1 VVARLAPEFR
11 GAQFGFAGT
20 SFRRARLTAAV
31 FYLAAFSPGHASDLR
46 PIDGPAKPAF
56 SLLDLVGNEVSLDAF
71 RGRLVFVHFF
81 ATWCEPCREEI
92 PALQRLAERA
102 KPGAAVVAVSV
113 ADNDQRLQKFFA
125 QTPVSFPVVQD
136 RDRAIAKSWDV
147 SALPTTYVLGTD
159 QKPLFVVETDFP
171 WDTIKVDATA
181 QRLIRNDQLGPGAN
195 PSDNLNQRR
204 GP

>member
-1 VVARLAPEFR
+1 MTPEFR
-11 GAQFGFAGT
+11 GAQVGLAGNPL
-20 SFRRARLTAAV
+20 RRASLAAAV
-31 FYLAAFSPGHASDLR
+31 LCFTAFFPADASDLR
-46 PIDGPAKPAF
+46 SIEGPAKPAF
-56 SLLDLVGNEVSLDAF
+56 SLIDLAGNDVSLAAF
-71 RGRLVFVHFF
+71 HGRLVFVHFF

-125 QTPVSFPVVQD
+125 QTPVSFPVLQD

-147 SALPTTYVLGTD
+147 TALPTTYVLGTD

-171 WDTIKVDATA
+171 WDTITIDTTA
-181 QRLIRNDQLGPGAN
+181 QRLIRNDQPEPGAN